1 MSEMPG
7 AGDPGQPAT
16 FAFDEAHAKQAEA
29 VIAKYPAGRQASA
42 VLPLLDLAQRQ
53 HGGWLPAAAIEH
65 VAEVLA
71 MPSIRVWE
79 VATFYTMF
87 YLRPTGRYRV
97 HVCTTTPCWLRG
109 SDEITAACERTLGLR
124 FGQTSEDGR
133 FSLHEVECAG
143 ACVNAPVV
151 QINDDYYEDLTPETM
166 ERILESLKRDEA
178 PAAGPQVRRTHSAP
192 AGGATTLQD
201 VAAEGGA

>member
-1 MSEMPG
+1 MSDMPG
-7 AGDPGQPAT
+7 ADDPRQPAT
-16 FAFDEAHAKQAEA
+16 FAFDEAYAKRAEA

-65 VAEVLA
+65 VADVLA

-79 VATFYTMF
+79 VATFYSMF
-87 YLRPTGRYRV
+87 YLQPTGRYRV

-109 SDEITAACERTLGLR
+109 SDGITAACERKLGLK

-143 ACVNAPVV
+143 ACVNAPIL
-151 QINDDYYEDLTPETM
+151 QINDDYYEDLTPETV
-166 ERILESLKRDEA
+166 ERILDSLARDEVPEAGSQIKRMHAA
-178 PAAGPQVRRTHSAP
+178 PVGGPK
-192 AGGATTLQD
+192 TLQS
-201 VAAEGGA
+201 VGVEGDA